1 MFVSATLILIFY
13 GLAWLVKLYM
23 MFHLHKI
30 TAAPCT
36 LDLKLKTLKQ
46 IHRKSEKEIL
56 SSKKVKQ

>member
-1 MFVSATLILIFY
+1 
-13 GLAWLVKLYM
+13 M

-30 TAAPCT
+30 SVASST

-46 IHRKSEKEIL
+46 IHRKTEKEIL